1 MSVCESPRRVRSSE
15 ALALFDDED
24 RDEYDDMDDLG
35 IAVAVVVAALSLP
48 LPPVL
53 LRRLRLPLPLRLR
66 FPVPLA
72 LLRSRPPLAPLALLL
87 LLLSRPPVLLRRPRS
102 RLPLPLPLLLLL
114 LLPRLAA
121 SSAALVAVSLAPKL
135 RYSPAAYR
143 AATAMT
149 RVPHSHMRTYVPLK
163 TEVLPRVWIVTSLPE
178 DKMSDRRMASDCRMV
193 RKTAR
198 TSSVSRSAASSE
210 GGMIMGTSQA
220 QQTG

>member
-1 MSVCESPRRVRSSE
+1 MSVCKSPRRVRSSE
-15 ALALFDDED
+15 ALAFFDDED

-35 IAVAVVVAALSLP
+35 IAVVALSLP
-48 LPPVL
+48 LPPVP

-72 LLRSRPPLAPLALLL
+72 PLRLLRSLRSRPPLAMLL
-87 LLLSRPPVLLRRPRS
+87 LLLSRPPVLLRRLRS
-102 RLPLPLPLLLLL
+102 RLPLPPLLPLLLT
-114 LLPRLAA
+114 RLAA

-163 TEVLPRVWIVTSLPE
+163 TEVLPRVRIVTSLPE
-178 DKMSDRRMASDCRMV
+178 DKMSDPRMASDCRMV